1 MREALIFT
9 VASETLATPVSAVNE
24 VLRAAWPIRLP
35 RAPFGC
41 LGLLDVR
48 GQMVPLIDLAV
59 MLGLRVPM
67 RVQALA
73 EEILNSHVLRVDAG
87 GMDLGF
93 LVDRVIEVGEE
104 AGELTEAERSRAFAI
119 GRTPVLFQGVASAGG
134 ARILMIDLS
143 KVLGM
148 GRLELLRR
156 RATAPRLES

>member
-1 MREALIFT
+1 MREALVFT
-9 VASETLATPVSAVNE
+9 VANETLATPITAVDE
-24 VLRAAWPIRLP
+24 VLRAAWPLKLP

-59 MLGLRVPM
+59 MLGLRMPM

-73 EEILNSHVLRVDAG
+73 EKIINSHVLRVDTG

-104 AGELTEAERSRAFAI
+104 AGDLTEAERSTAGAI
-119 GRTPVLFQGVASAGG
+119 GRTPVLIQGVVFAGG
-134 ARILMIDLS
+134 TRILMIDLS
-143 KVLGM
+143 KVLGV

-156 RATAPRLES
+156 RATAPRLEP